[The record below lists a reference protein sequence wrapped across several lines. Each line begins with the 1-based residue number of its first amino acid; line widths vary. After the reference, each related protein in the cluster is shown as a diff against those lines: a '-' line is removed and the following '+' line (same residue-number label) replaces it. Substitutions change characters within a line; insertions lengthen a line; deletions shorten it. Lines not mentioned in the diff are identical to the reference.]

1 MILAFNA
8 LSPVAKTRSL
18 LFLPP
23 KIGAHNA
30 FYVQELLICL
40 GAPMKPVASTSN
52 RQTPIC
58 CR

>member
-1 MILAFNA
+1 MQGILCITVLKLHVEPTKFD
-8 LSPVAKTRSL
+8 
-18 LFLPP
+18 
-23 KIGAHNA
+23 AHNA